1 MLALWIGLAL
11 PASILLIAFAPDAMV
26 WALAVWL
33 LGLIAFPKTLH
44 FFDTRLRRAWRQV
57 AAGRGWT
64 FAPKAPELQAR
75 WPFMPFTA
83 DPEPEIVDVTSG
95 VHRGR
100 RFWLGRF
107 RFGPGKHKIAFDF
120 IDLEIERPLP
130 SMQIAPE
137 SLTGLV
143 APGLRPADLH
153 LESAEFNDRYR
164 LVHGEPSVVH
174 AVLHPRVMAVLLAVQ
189 PFGFVTH
196 GDRFVALMPSFR
208 KPETILAQL
217 DAACDILDLMPEHIW
232 RAGESGATPI
242 P

>member
-1 MLALWIGLAL
+1 MAGLWIGGSVPVGL
-11 PASILLIAFAPDAMV
+11 LLIVFAPDAMG
-26 WALAVWL
+26 WAWTVWL
-33 LGLIAFPKTLH
+33 LGMFAFPMTLH
-44 FFDTRLRRAWRQV
+44 FFDTRLRRAWRPEV
-57 AAGRGWT
+57 ARRGWT
-64 FAPKAPELQAR
+64 FAPTAPELQAR

-120 IDLEIERPLP
+120 IDLEIDRPLP
-130 SMQIAPE
+130 AMQIAPE

-143 APGLRPADLH
+143 APGLRPLDLH
-153 LESAEFNDRYR
+153 LESAEFNERYR
-164 LVHGEPSVVH
+164 LVRGEPAIAH
-174 AVLHPRVMAVLLAVQ
+174 AVLHPRVMAAMLAVQ

-196 GDRFVALMPSFR
+196 GNRFVALMQCYR
-208 KPETILAQL
+208 KPATILAQL
-217 DAACDILDLMPEHIW
+217 DAACDILELMPEHVW
-232 RAGESGATPI
+232 QAGESGAGSI